1 MWTAASGDIVGTMQG
16 ERDRWYMLGER
27 YWAMGLPAAA
37 RHAFETCLANG
48 TPAVSA
54 AADRLLEMAIA
65 RGDTALAEKAAAR
78 SGKLALAKARM
89 LGQQFASARMLLAQ
103 VLDGRGVTMIE
114 RTAALLGL
122 AHVAAAT
129 SDHDGERAL
138 LNEAF
143 AELVNAAAGAAELT
157 LINLDDIAGR
167 GVALALADDWW
178 ATLDARIADPA
189 LTAAAVAQLHAVR
202 SSLAAARFA
211 ILDAPSEAA
220 VALLQQAAD
229 ASGAPSARLRALL
242 IAHRVGNGLSPSER
256 ASAAEVIAAVATLL
270 QSNPELSAAQRAQG
284 WLAVAQHSDRTGA
297 ATAAEDALRHALAC
311 RPADPDIAARL
322 ALSLMDRGE
331 FELALNEI
339 ERALRIDAEQP
350 SAWRH
355 AARMFDSSAASAVV
369 IGRLLDAAAP
379 GAALIAK
386 AAPRLIHATAE
397 FARNEVL
404 AGVHA
409 HGHRV
414 KNVLGILGARARSA
428 RKAASTVVDEGLQIK
443 LRDLESEIG
452 VLYQEWAEYLRSMQ
466 KPVPSVERVDVGPLL
481 TDVVAAANARC
492 PTVPIVLLAPA
503 LIPEIAGDRT
513 MLREALL
520 NIVNNAA
527 EACQQNGGNVTI
539 EVRISGEPGAG
550 PTLVLEIRDTGPG
563 IPRNLLPRLFAP
575 GFTTKENGSGI
586 GLAIAERVVTAHRGR
601 IVLDP
606 NVGGGTVVAI
616 TLPSEELR

>member
-1 MWTAASGDIVGTMQG
+1 MILSAAMQG
-16 ERDRWYMLGER
+16 ERDRWYTLGER

-37 RHAFETCLANG
+37 RHAFETCLANDS
-48 TPAVSA
+48 PSMQA
-54 AADRLLEMAIA
+54 AAQRLLEMAIA
-65 RGDTALAEKAAAR
+65 RGDVAMAEKAGAR
-78 SGKLALAKARM
+78 GGKLALAKARM

-103 VLDGRGVTMIE
+103 VLDGRGVTNSE
-114 RTAALLGL
+114 RAAAMLGL
-122 AHVAAAT
+122 AQVAAAT
-129 SDHDGERAL
+129 SDPDGELAL
-138 LNEAF
+138 LSAAF
-143 AELVNAAAGAAELT
+143 GELMNAAANAADLS
-157 LINLDDIAGR
+157 LVDLDDVAGR
-167 GVALALADDWW
+167 GVALALGDEWW
-178 ATLDARIADPA
+178 AVIDARVADTA
-189 LTAAAVAQLHAVR
+189 LSAAAVAQLHLVR

-211 ILDAPSEAA
+211 ILDAPGGEA
-220 VALLQQAAD
+220 VTLLQEAAD
-229 ASGAPSARLRALL
+229 ASGAASARLRALL
-242 IAHRVGNGLSPSER
+242 FGHRVSLGLSSSSPEGA
-256 ASAAEVIAAVATLL
+256 ASIIAAITNLL

-284 WLAVAQHSDRTGA
+284 WLAVAAHSDRTGA
-297 ATAAEDALRHALAC
+297 AAAAEGALRNALAC

-331 FELALNEI
+331 FELALHEI
-339 ERALRIDAEQP
+339 ERALRIDSDQP

-355 AARMFDSSAASAVV
+355 AARMFDSTAASSVV

-404 AGVHA
+404 AGVHD

-428 RKAASTVVDEGLQIK
+428 RKAASGVVDDGLQIK

-466 KPVPSVERVDVGPLL
+466 RPVPSVERVDVGPLL
-481 TDVVAAANARC
+481 LDVVAAANARC
-492 PTVPIVLLAPA
+492 PTVPILINSPA
-503 LIPEIAGDRT
+503 LIPDIAGDRT

-527 EACQQNGGNVTI
+527 EACQQNAGSVAI
-539 EVRISGEPGAG
+539 EVRIVGEPGAG
-550 PTLVLEIRDTGPG
+550 PTLVLEVRDTGPG

-601 IVLDP
+601 IALDP

-616 TLPSEELR
+616 TLPSETLR

>member
-1 MWTAASGDIVGTMQG
+1 MQG

-37 RHAFETCLANG
+37 RHAFETCIAND
-48 TPAVSA
+48 TPSVQA
-54 AADRLLEMAIA
+54 AAHRLLEMAIA
-65 RGDTALAEKAAAR
+65 RGDAGLAEKAAAR
-78 SGKLALAKARM
+78 GGKLAQAKARM
-89 LGQQFASARMLLAQ
+89 LAQQFAAARMLLAQ
-103 VLDGRGVTMIE
+103 ILDGRGVTTIE
-114 RTAALLGL
+114 RTAALVGL
-122 AHVAAAT
+122 AQVAAAT
-129 SDHDGERAL
+129 SDADGERAL

-143 AELVNAAAGAAELT
+143 AELVRAAGEAADLS
-157 LINLDDIAGR
+157 LVDVDDVAER

-178 ATLDARIADPA
+178 ANLDARIADPTLA
-189 LTAAAVAQLHAVR
+189 TAAVAQLHTVR

-211 ILDAPSEAA
+211 ILDEPSAAA

-229 ASGAPSARLRALL
+229 ASGAASARLRALL
-242 IAHRVGNGLSPSER
+242 IAHRVRTGLSSSLG
-256 ASAAEVIAAVATLL
+256 ADAAEVIAAVTVLL
-270 QSNPELSAAQRAQG
+270 QSNPALSAAQRAQG
-284 WLAVAQHSDRTGA
+284 WLAIAEHSNRTGA
-297 ATAAEDALRHALAC
+297 ALTAEDALRHALAC

-355 AARMFDSSAASAVV
+355 AARMFDSSATSSVV

-428 RKAASTVVDEGLQIK
+428 RKAASAVVDDGLQTK
-443 LRDLESEIG
+443 LRDLEAEIG

-481 TDVVAAANARC
+481 SDVVAAANARC
-492 PTVPIVLLAPA
+492 PNVAITINAPA
-503 LIPEIAGDRT
+503 LLPEIAGDRT

-527 EACQQNGGNVTI
+527 EACQQNGGSVAI
-539 EVRISGEPGAG
+539 EVRISSEPGVG

-563 IPRNLLPRLFAP
+563 IPRQLLPRLFAP

>member
-1 MWTAASGDIVGTMQG
+1 MQG
-16 ERDRWYMLGER
+16 EPDRWYMLGER

-37 RHAFETCLANG
+37 RHAFETCLAND
-48 TPAVSA
+48 AASVQA
-54 AADRLLEMAIA
+54 AAHRLLEMALA
-65 RGDTALAEKAAAR
+65 RGDIALAEKAAAR
-78 SGKLALAKARM
+78 GGKLALAKARM

-103 VLDGRGVTMIE
+103 VLDGRGVTPIE
-114 RTAALLGL
+114 RAAALLGL

-129 SDHDGERAL
+129 SDPVGERAL

-143 AELVNAAAGAAELT
+143 SELVIAAANAADLA
-157 LINLDDIAGR
+157 IVDLDDVAGR

-178 ATLDARIADPA
+178 ASLDLRIAGPA
-189 LTAAAVAQLHAVR
+189 LPAAAVAQLHVVR

-211 ILDAPSEAA
+211 ILDAPNPEA
-220 VALLQQAAD
+220 VALLQQAAE

-242 IAHRVGNGLSPSER
+242 IAHRVSLGLSSSGP
-256 ASAAEVIAAVATLL
+256 AGAAEVIAEISALL

-284 WLAVAQHSDRTGA
+284 WLAVAAHSDRAGA
-297 ATAAEDALRHALAC
+297 AAASEAALRHALAC

-331 FELALNEI
+331 FELALSEI
-339 ERALRIDAEQP
+339 ERALRIDSEQP

-428 RKAASTVVDEGLQIK
+428 RKAATAVVDEGLQTK

-466 KPVPSVERVDVGPLL
+466 KPVPAVERVDVGALL
-481 TDVVAAANARC
+481 SEVVAAANARC
-492 PTVPIVLLAPA
+492 PNVPIALNTPA
-503 LIPEIAGDRT
+503 LVPEIAGDRT

-527 EACQQNGGNVTI
+527 EACQQNGGTVTI
-539 EVRISGEPGAG
+539 DIRIAGEPGAA

-563 IPRNLLPRLFAP
+563 IPRTLLPRLFAP

-601 IVLDP
+601 IALDP

-616 TLPSEELR
+616 TLPSEEIR